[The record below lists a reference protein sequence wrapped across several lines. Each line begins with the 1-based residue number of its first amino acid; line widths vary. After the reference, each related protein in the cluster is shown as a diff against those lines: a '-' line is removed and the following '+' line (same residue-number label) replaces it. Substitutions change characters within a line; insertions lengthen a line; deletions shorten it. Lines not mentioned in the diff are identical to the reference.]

1 MNMKSKY
8 CILMVLAVILINCI
22 LYGCSEK
29 NQNISELPDG
39 ISIKK
44 STIKGKENDEILVI
58 KKIIKMCRGILKQ
71 IQILLK

>member
-1 MNMKSKY
+1 MKSKY

-44 STIKGKENDEILVI
+44 FNVYFLQNPWKRALCDRCVTKEVYNL
-58 KKIIKMCRGILKQ
+58 
-71 IQILLK
+71 IQEENV

>member
-29 NQNISELPDG
+29 
-39 ISIKK
+39 IK
-44 STIKGKENDEILVI
+44 ILAN
-58 KKIIKMCRGILKQ
+58 CRMAYL
-71 IQILLK
+71 